1 MTAPDRPVRYEL
13 KSVKALRGTES
24 RSIAKWQKQGWELV
38 DQDPSTLY
46 TTLNLRKVKPDVPW
60 KLFALLGGIVLS
72 LLLVGSIVSALGGDD
87 EKGPDVA
94 KPAPAASSKPSEL
107 ASPEPEVTPAVTP
120 KDEPTLAPTAAP
132 PVAPTA
138 DAGAPTL
145 ADLETYIADNFGS
158 ATWFPSITGYK
169 MLGDGELEVATSLDP
184 DGARSD
190 DAQAMCSATTDFF
203 LVQEKEPLVRVT
215 ASNGQVLAR
224 RTSLNDTCAA

>member
-13 KSVKALRGTES
+13 KSVKALRGTEG
-24 RSIAKWQKQGWELV
+24 RSIAKWQNDGWELV
-38 DQDPSTLY
+38 DQNASTLY
-46 TTLNLRKVKPDVPW
+46 TTLNFRRVKPGVPW
-60 KLFALLGGIVLS
+60 KPFALLGGIVLLM
-72 LLLVGSIVSALGGDD
+72 LLIGSIASALDGGD
-87 EKGPDVA
+87 EKGADVA
-94 KPAPAASSKPSEL
+94 NPAPAASSEPSEEP
-107 ASPEPEVTPAVTP
+107 SPEPEVTPAATP
-120 KDEPTLAPTAAP
+120 TAEPTLAPTSTPTVAAD
-132 PVAPTA
+132 T

-169 MLGDGELEVATSLDP
+169 ALSDGELEVTTSLDP
-184 DGARSD
+184 AAASSE

-215 ASNGQVLAR
+215 ASNGKVLAR